1 MKQVLQRLT
10 SGEIVVEEVPPP
22 ALQAGF
28 LRIRNKASAVSVGTE
43 RALIQRVRQGVMGE
57 ASRKPER
64 VRQLLESLVTEGL
77 GPTWEKVVS
86 RLEQPIPL
94 GYSCAGVVEEVAND
108 VEGFQPGD
116 PVACAGYGF
125 ASHAEVVCVPKN
137 MCVRIPQ
144 GVSWE
149 EAAFTTLGSIALH
162 AVRVADVKLGENV
175 AVLGL
180 GIVGQLIVQVA
191 HASGCRVFGIDP
203 RQERVALAQESGAE
217 GGSSS
222 LDPADL
228 RSSALSLTQG
238 RGFDAVILAAASEE
252 GDPLLTAAEL
262 CRDRG
267 VVVVVGDVPL
277 QVPRDRFYEKEL
289 SLRLARS
296 YGPGR
301 YDPGYELH
309 GVDYPYSHVRWTAQ
323 RNMAAFLNLLASGKA
338 RVSAVI
344 THRFPIAQAAEAYRL
359 VSGESGP
366 SSCLG
371 LLFTYEPPSAPAAA
385 PPAEKEE
392 TRKLLL
398 PARGKVGIGLIG
410 VGRFAGGQ
418 LVPVLRKIPEVDL
431 LGVVTAQGP
440 PARPAARRFRIPLA
454 TTDYR
459 ELLAHP
465 GIQAVVIATP
475 HHLHAEMVLQA
486 LKAGRH
492 LFVEKPL
499 CLNPQELQEI
509 SSVYSSQPV
518 PLVLSVGF
526 NRRFSW
532 IAQEVRRHFEK
543 RQGPLTILYRVNAGP
558 GPKEGGW
565 LSDPALSGGR
575 LLGEL
580 GHFIDLSG
588 FFVGSPAC
596 RVFSSGP
603 TSVLSYP
610 DGSQA
615 VIAYVTDSDR
625 SCPKER
631 IELFAEESAVVVD
644 DFRSVTLY
652 RKGRRITHRRL
663 FQEKG
668 FQGEM
673 ASFIRAIR
681 LGEAPPIPFREIFA
695 TTQATFKA
703 VESLRKG
710 QPVPLLEETP

>member
-22 ALQAGF
+22 ALQPGF
-28 LRIRNKASAVSVGTE
+28 LRVRNHASAVSVGTE
-43 RALIQRVRQGVMGE
+43 RALIERVRQGILGE

-64 VRQLLESLVTEGL
+64 VRQLFEKLVTEGL
-77 GPTWEKVVS
+77 GPTWEKVIS
-86 RLEQPIPL
+86 RLEQPVPL
-94 GYSCAGVVEEVAND
+94 GYSCAGVVEEVAGD

-125 ASHAEVVCVPKN
+125 ASHAEVVCVPKK

-149 EAAFTTLGSIALH
+149 EAAFTTLGAIALH
-162 AVRVADVKLGENV
+162 AVRVADLKLGESV
-175 AVLGL
+175 AVVGL
-180 GIVGQLIVQVA
+180 GIVGQLIAQGA

-222 LDPADL
+222 LDPAEL
-228 RSSALSLTQG
+228 RAAALSMTQG

-277 QVPRDRFYEKEL
+277 TVPRDRFYEKEL

-301 YDPGYELH
+301 YDPAYEIH
-309 GVDYPYSHVRWTAQ
+309 GLDYPYSHVRWTAQ
-323 RNMAAFLNLLASGKA
+323 RNMEAFLNLLAGGKV

-359 VSGESGP
+359 ISGEAGP
-366 SSCLG
+366 VSCLG
-371 LLFTYEPPSAPAAA
+371 LLFTYEPSAAQTTVAPAGR
-385 PPAEKEE
+385 EE
-392 TRKLLL
+392 PRKLTL
-398 PARGKVGIGLIG
+398 PARGQVGVGLIG
-410 VGRFAGGQ
+410 VGRFSGGQ
-418 LVPVLRKIPEVDL
+418 LVPWLRKIPEADL
-431 LGVVTAQGP
+431 LGVATAQG
-440 PARPAARRFRIPLA
+440 ATAQSAARRFRIPLA

-459 ELLAHP
+459 ELLAQP
-465 GIQAVVIATP
+465 AIQAVVIATP

-492 LFVEKPL
+492 VFVEKPL
-499 CLNPQELQEI
+499 CLNEEELREI
-509 SSVYSSQPV
+509 ASVYNSQSV
-518 PLVLSVGF
+518 PLILSVGF

-532 IAQEVRRHFEK
+532 IAQEIRRHFEK
-543 RQGPLTILYRVNAGP
+543 RRGPLTILYRVNAGP
-558 GPKEGGW
+558 GPKEVGW

-580 GHFIDLSG
+580 GHFIDLAG

-596 RVFSSGP
+596 RVFSAGAAI
-603 TSVLSYP
+603 TLSYP
-610 DGSQA
+610 EGSQA

-625 SCPKER
+625 GCPKER
-631 IELFAEESAVVVD
+631 IELFAEEQAAVVE

-652 RKGRRITHRRL
+652 RKGGRVTRRRF
-663 FQEKG
+663 FQDKG
-668 FQGEM
+668 FQGEL
-673 ASFIRAIR
+673 ASFVRAIR
-681 LGEAPPIPFREIFA
+681 LGEAPPIPFRELFA

-710 QPVPLLEETP
+710 QPLSLLEGAP

>member
-22 ALQAGF
+22 ALEAGF
-28 LRIRNKASAVSVGTE
+28 LRIRNKCSAVSVGTE
-43 RALIQRVRQGVMGE
+43 RALIQRVRQGVLGE

-64 VRQLLESLVTEGL
+64 VRQLFESLVTEGL
-77 GPTWEKVVS
+77 GATWGKVVS

-94 GYSCAGVVEEVAND
+94 GYSCAGVVEEVAGD

-125 ASHAEVVCVPKN
+125 ASHAEVVCVPKK

-162 AVRVADVKLGENV
+162 AIRVADVKLGENV

-180 GIVGQLIVQVA
+180 GIVGQLIAQVA

-217 GGSSS
+217 KG
-222 LDPADL
+222 P
-228 RSSALSLTQG
+228 ALSLTQG

-252 GDPLLTAAEL
+252 EDSLLAAAEL

-267 VVVVVGDVPL
+267 VIVVVGDLPL
-277 QVPRDRFYEKEL
+277 KVPRDRFYEKEL

-309 GVDYPYSHVRWTAQ
+309 GVDYPYSYVRWTAQ
-323 RNMAAFLNLLASGKA
+323 RNMEAFLNLLAGGKA
-338 RVSAVI
+338 RVSSVI
-344 THRFPIAQAAEAYRL
+344 THRFHIAQAAEAYRL
-359 VSGESGP
+359 ISGEPGSP
-366 SSCLG
+366 SCLG
-371 LLFTYEPPSAPAAA
+371 VLFTYETSAAPASAPS
-385 PPAEKEE
+385 AEKEE
-392 TRKLLL
+392 TRKSLL

-418 LVPVLRKIPEVDL
+418 LVPRLRKIPEVDL
-431 LGVVTAQGP
+431 LGVVTAQGAT
-440 PARPAARRFRIPLA
+440 ARTAARRFRIPLA

-486 LKAGRH
+486 IRAGRH

-509 SSVYSSQPV
+509 SSAYSAQRAP
-518 PLVLSVGF
+518 PVLSVGF

-558 GPKEGGW
+558 APKEGGW

-580 GHFIDLSG
+580 GHFIDLAG
-588 FFVGSPAC
+588 FFVGSTAC
-596 RVFSSGP
+596 RVFSSGS
-603 TSVLSYP
+603 TSTLSYP

-631 IELFAEESAVVVD
+631 IELFAEESAAVVD
-644 DFRSVTLY
+644 DFRSVTLH
-652 RKGRRITHRRL
+652 RKGGRVTRRRL
-663 FQEKG
+663 FQDKG
-668 FQGEM
+668 FQGEL
-673 ASFIRAIR
+673 ASFIQAIR

-710 QPVPLLEETP
+710 QPVPLLEEHP